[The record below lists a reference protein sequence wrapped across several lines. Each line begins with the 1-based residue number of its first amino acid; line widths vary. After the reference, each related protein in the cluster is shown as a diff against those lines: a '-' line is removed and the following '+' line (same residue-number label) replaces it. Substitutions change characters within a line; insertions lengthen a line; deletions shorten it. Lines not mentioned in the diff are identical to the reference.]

1 MKKILFALTLYFG
14 IFQSTAQ
21 NFNGSI
27 EFKYTTQKDT
37 TTNIYLVKDKLIK
50 LDQYGKKTNAI
61 EGSFIFD
68 LNAST
73 IKFVNPKRK
82 VWGEHSSE
90 TPPIIKGV
98 CTVTKGAKTKS
109 IQGLKCVEYTVSNTD
124 ENTTITYWVAENK
137 FSFFVPVIKLW
148 NRKDKQ
154 SIYFNQIADLAP
166 GSMPLLSEEKQIND
180 NKLITRLEV
189 VKIGHKAPDDAS
201 LAVPPNY
208 NKFDQ

>member
-1 MKKILFALTLYFG
+1 MKKILFALAVYFG
-14 IFQSTAQ
+14 VFQTTAQ

-27 EFKYTTQKDT
+27 EFKYSTQKDT
-37 TTNIYLVKDKLIK
+37 TTNIYLVKDKIIK

-68 LNAST
+68 LNTNS

-82 VWGEHSSE
+82 VWGEHKSE
-90 TPPIIKGV
+90 TPPIVKGV
-98 CTVTKGAKTKS
+98 CVFTKGTNTKS
-109 IQGLKCVEYTVSNTD
+109 IQGVKCVEYTVKNTE
-124 ENTTITYWVAENK
+124 ENTSITYWVAENK

-154 SIYFNQIADLAP
+154 SVYFNQIKDLP
-166 GSMPLLSEEKQIND
+166 EGSMPLFSEEKQIND
-180 NKLITRLEV
+180 GKLITKLEV
-189 VKIGHKAPDDAS
+189 VKIGKKVPDDAS
-201 LAVPPNY
+201 LVVPPNY